1 LHVFVTSILPNSM
14 SFLFRLSVIFAVLTL
29 LGCSESIPNTP
40 ACRMHKNLSKVH
52 LDSSAD
58 TFKAAACVIKTN
70 NRLLLIRH
78 RLSGKLDFPGG
89 GRIDG
94 VSAACT
100 AHRETWEETG
110 FNVEVQQFLGQ
121 SSNGLLLF
129 GCYTDAGLDVLP
141 EVFDAPAWATVEV
154 TALEKVDPFLLTHD
168 DLRFADDLVVLR
180 DAYTAYS
187 VK

>member
-1 LHVFVTSILPNSM
+1 M
-14 SFLFRLSVIFAVLTL
+14 SFLFRLSAILAVLTL
-29 LGCSESIPNTP
+29 FACSEAIPNDP
-40 ACRMHKNLSKVH
+40 ACRIKDDLGPPNGGKILPK
-52 LDSSAD
+52 
-58 TFKAAACVIKTN
+58 TFTAAACVIKTN
-70 NRLLLIRH
+70 GNILLIRH

-89 GRIDG
+89 GRVDG

-110 FNVEVQQFLGQ
+110 FNVEVQQYLGQ

-129 GCYTDAGLDVLP
+129 GCHIDAGLDLLP
-141 EVFDAPAWATVEV
+141 DVFDAPGWAAVEV

-168 DLRFADDLVVLR
+168 DLRFADDLVTLR

-187 VK
+187 AQ